1 MSEGMN
7 KWMSEWPY
15 TLWHSEQVPGYMSTS
30 HQEASTPAKK
40 LKQGC
45 EELLTEM
52 NEEGEEH
59 LWIYSKLCE
68 TSTQFIKPSL

>member
-1 MSEGMN
+1 
-7 KWMSEWPY
+7 
-15 TLWHSEQVPGYMSTS
+15 MSTS

-68 TSTQFIKPSL
+68 NSTQFIKPSL